1 MKWYKD
7 LKIISLILMSV
18 FLVGSMVII
27 SNDKTELSKTASNL
41 EKLNFEYNEAQY
53 QIEDSSN
60 NIKQLELQLAKVS
73 QQAEK
78 YKKDLTKSKETNRK
92 YKSKHKEEIERY
104 SNFVNKESEYQ
115 SEISRLN
122 SELTAKEQKVK
133 YLEANSGNRT
143 ESEHEKSD
151 NSPPAST
158 STKGGTISGGIK
170 FADGQIQSPYTDNN
184 STETVHIT
192 NTGSKYHRSGCQYLR
207 ESDISI
213 SLSDA
218 KASGY
223 SACSKCY

>member
-7 LKIISLILMSV
+7 LKTICLILMSV
-18 FLVGSMVII
+18 FLLGSMGII
-27 SNDKTELSKTASNL
+27 SKDKTELSKISSNM
-41 EKLNFEYNEAQY
+41 EKLNFEYNEAQN
-53 QIEDSSN
+53 QIEDNSN
-60 NIKQLELQLAKVS
+60 NIKQLESQLAKVS

-78 YKKDLTKSKETNRK
+78 YKEDLTKSKEKYRK
-92 YKSKHKEEIERY
+92 YKTEYKEQIERY
-104 SNFVNKESEYQ
+104 SDFASRESEYQ

-122 SELTAKEQKVK
+122 SELTAKEEKVK
-133 YLEANSGNRT
+133 YLQANSGNRT
-143 ESEHEKSD
+143 ESEHEKT
-151 NSPPAST
+151 PPAST

-192 NTGSKYHRSGCQYLR
+192 NTGSKYHKSGCQYLR